1 MLSELIMLNKA
12 SISLTTNENG
22 QINLALFS
30 DGKEPLVLTFTQDN
44 VHSAEQEIK
53 DYCNGHFLPTSASN
67 TATSTD
73 DLLQEFKL

>member
-1 MLSELIMLNKA
+1 MLSELITLNKA

-53 DYCNGHFLPTSASN
+53 AYCNGHSLPTSASN

-73 DLLQEFKL
+73 DLLQEFQL